1 MGRKRN
7 NNTKPEVIAR
17 RQDIV
22 ATLTARR
29 YSQRE
34 IATIM
39 QTPPPPGHDG
49 RYFFLNPVDNLPWSL
64 ATVNADV
71 QAIREQ
77 WRANAQKSFGD
88 RQADLLAEIQEVR
101 KRGWQKDEMG
111 TVQRSIDQEA
121 GIFGVTAPQQLEL
134 SGRAGGPVQFADV
147 SKLSDD
153 ELQQFI
159 VRFGG
164 QLPAGAAGGSPAVA
178 ESGVGGPGEEGT
190 APPPGPDQP

>member
-1 MGRKRN
+1 MPRRHKPSSPEAIAKRQ
-7 NNTKPEVIAR
+7 E
-17 RQDIV
+17 IV

-29 YSQRE
+29 YTQRE
-34 IATIM
+34 IVAAMSTR
-39 QTPPPPGHDG
+39 PKRGEDS
-49 RYFFLNPVDNLPWSL
+49 RYFFLNPESNEPWSL
-64 ATVNADV
+64 ATVNGDLK
-71 QAIREQ
+71 AIRARWQAE
-77 WRANAQKSFGD
+77 AQKSFGE
-88 RQADLLAEIQEVR
+88 RQAELLAEIKEVR